1 MHTSYSIHNIAT
13 KYFNL
18 QVAFSTKN
26 IGFCLI
32 LCYNSPMKSYIDE
45 KLFEEA
51 KDRMYGKVRG
61 EKGIGTL
68 SEKSVHSV
76 LKFYF
81 APDEEFHEHKI
92 GTFVADICID
102 DEIYEIQTKQFYLM
116 KRKLQYFLKDHEV
129 TVVYP
134 VSLENTLHWVE
145 CDEESADSDHGDTG
159 SGLASLEESKDR
171 RIHKSRKTRKKGM
184 PYLFYH
190 ELYGIKEFLHH
201 KNLHFILAIM
211 STEEY
216 RLLDGYGP
224 QKKVRATKTDKVP
237 IKMLDLI
244 TIRKPEDYKQLIP
257 EDLPEEFTSDIFAK
271 KAGIGRSLAGTA
283 LNILYEMEVVER
295 IGKCGNAYVYRI
307 KRAG

>member
-1 MHTSYSIHNIAT
+1 MHHTNNAT

-18 QVAFSTKN
+18 QVAFRMKN
-26 IGFCLI
+26 IGISGF

-51 KDRMYGKVRG
+51 KNRMYGKVQG

-68 SEKSVHSV
+68 SEKTVHSV
-76 LKFYF
+76 LKYYF
-81 APDEEFHEHKI
+81 APDEAFHEQKI

-102 DEIYEIQTKQFYLM
+102 GEIYEIQTKQFYLM
-116 KRKLQYFLKDHEV
+116 KRKLELFLKDHEV
-129 TVVYP
+129 TIVYP

-145 CDEESADSDHGDTG
+145 CDEESTDSSHGNTV
-159 SGLASLEESKDR
+159 SVLTSLEESKGR

-190 ELYGIKEFLHH
+190 ELYGIKDYLHRE
-201 KNLHFILAIM
+201 NLHFILAIL

-224 QKKVRATKTDKVP
+224 QKKIRATKTDKVP

-244 TIRKPEDYKQLIP
+244 YVQKPEDFAQLIP
-257 EDLPEEFTSDIFAK
+257 EGLPEEFTSDIFAK
-271 KAGIGRSLAGTA
+271 KAGIARSLASTA

-295 IGKCGNAYVYRI
+295 IGKCGNAYVYK
-307 KRAG
+307 KRTE

>member
-1 MHTSYSIHNIAT
+1 MNILLHHSHNAT
-13 KYFNL
+13 FLLNL
-18 QVAFSTKN
+18 QVAFRTKN
-26 IGFCLI
+26 IGIWGF

-51 KDRMYGKVRG
+51 KNRMYGKVQG

-76 LKFYF
+76 LKYYF
-81 APDEEFHEHKI
+81 APDEKCHEQKI

-102 DEIYEIQTKQFYLM
+102 GEIYEIQTKQFYLM
-116 KRKLQYFLKDHEV
+116 KRKLLQFLEEHEV
-129 TVVYP
+129 TIVYP
-134 VSLENTLHWVE
+134 VSLVNTLHWVE
-145 CDEESADSDHGDTG
+145 CDNVSD
-159 SGLASLEESKDR
+159 LANLSDINVTAGESKNR
-171 RIHKSRKTRKKGM
+171 RITTSRKTRKKGM
-184 PYLFYH
+184 PYLFFH
-190 ELYGIKEFLHH
+190 ELYGIKDFLHH
-201 KNLHFILAIM
+201 PNLHFILAIL

-224 QKKVRATKTDKVP
+224 QKKIRATKTDKAP
-237 IKMLDLI
+237 IELLDLI

-257 EDLPEEFTSDIFAK
+257 ESLPEEFTSDIFAK

-295 IGKCGNAYVYRI
+295 IGKQGNSYVYQM
-307 KRAG
+307 K